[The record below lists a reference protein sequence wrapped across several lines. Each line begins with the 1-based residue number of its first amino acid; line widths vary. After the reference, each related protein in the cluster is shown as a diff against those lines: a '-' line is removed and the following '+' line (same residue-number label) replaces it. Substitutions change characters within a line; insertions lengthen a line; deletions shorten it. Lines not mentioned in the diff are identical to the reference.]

1 MSKDVFTLLNTYL
14 RVWISIEFS
23 VEIVLLPTL
32 KAFLHCLQP
41 LSAEKSDAIL
51 IPKVLYETF
60 FSTTFEGFKFSF

>member
-14 RVWISIEFS
+14 RVRSIEFS
-23 VEIVLLPTL
+23 IEIVFLQTL
-32 KAFLHCLQP
+32 EALLHCLQP

-51 IPKVLYETF
+51 ISKVLYETS